1 MSVSNI
7 VYHIVYCAALNVKV
21 ICNTTG
27 DRGTMDYIDVSQL
40 HELLKNNTPQEVINS
55 SDSRDMF
62 VLFVLR
68 YAIYAAPK
76 EQLKK
81 EMRNEVMKAGASE
94 GDHLHKCHLD
104 FLTSSDIAYAVWQY
118 LNSHDDWERKLKDPT
133 KAYNHDT
140 KWSTDKTGA
149 SMIEGYK
156 VYDALEKWCR
166 ELKGMSKRDAS
177 EEDKKCYEELRV
189 AFNKKAK
196 SLGLVRV
203 RDVPKMSVSE
213 EIGMVDA
220 GEAVVGLYDF
230 DELGVDG
237 DVS

>member
-1 MSVSNI
+1 M
-7 VYHIVYCAALNVKV
+7 YHIVYCAALNVKV

-118 LNSHDDWERKLKDPT
+118 LNSHDAIGNESSRILPRPT
-133 KAYNHDT
+133 IT
-140 KWSTDKTGA
+140 TPSGLQ
-149 SMIEGYK
+149 IR
-156 VYDALEKWCR
+156 LELAW
-166 ELKGMSKRDAS
+166 
-177 EEDKKCYEELRV
+177 LRV
-189 AFNKKAK
+189 TRCMMRWKN
-196 SLGLVRV
+196 G
-203 RDVPKMSVSE
+203 
-213 EIGMVDA
+213 
-220 GEAVVGLYDF
+220 VG
-230 DELGVDG
+230 
-237 DVS
+237 S

>member
-1 MSVSNI
+1 MKVSNI
-7 VYHIVYCAALNVKV
+7 VYHIVYGAASNVKV
-21 ICNTTG
+21 VCNITG
-27 DRGTMDYIDVSQL
+27 DRGTVDYIDVSQL
-40 HELLKNNTPQEVINS
+40 HELLQNNTPREVINS

-68 YAIYAAPK
+68 YARYAAPK

-94 GDHLHKCHLD
+94 GEHLHKCHLD

-177 EEDKKCYEELRV
+177 E
-189 AFNKKAK
+189 
-196 SLGLVRV
+196 
-203 RDVPKMSVSE
+203 
-213 EIGMVDA
+213 
-220 GEAVVGLYDF
+220 
-230 DELGVDG
+230 
-237 DVS
+237 